1 MNAAQPAAERAYEHT
16 KRAILDNAIPAGHLL
31 AEGDIAQELSI
42 SRTPVREAFLRL
54 QSEGLLKL
62 YPRRGALVVPITPQE
77 SDALFELRGVF
88 ESFAARKVMAAGE
101 PEFTEFITELRAQL
115 EGQNAHPVGDLR
127 GFVELDRRFHA
138 TIVGAAGNFLIDEL
152 YESVR
157 DKQLR
162 LGLDGLRNHE
172 ARLDSIL
179 REHDELVRRLA
190 QRDIDGYEACLAGHL
205 DASRQALS

>member
-16 KRAILDNAIPAGHLL
+16 KRAILESTIPAGHLL
-31 AEGDIAQELSI
+31 AEGDIAQELGV

-77 SDALFELRGVF
+77 SDAIFELRGVF
-88 ESFAARKVMAAGE
+88 ESFAARKVVGSVD
-101 PEFTEFITELRAQL
+101 PEFTEFITDLQAHL
-115 EGQNAHPVGDLR
+115 ERQNAHPVSDLR
-127 GFVELDRRFHA
+127 GFVELDRQFHA
-138 TIVGAAGNFLIDEL
+138 TIVRAAGNFLIDEL

-162 LGLDGLRNHE
+162 LGLDGLRNSQ
-172 ARLDSIL
+172 ARLNSIL

-190 QRDIDGYEACLAGHL
+190 ERDIEGYESCLEKHL
-205 DASRQALS
+205 DASRQAFS